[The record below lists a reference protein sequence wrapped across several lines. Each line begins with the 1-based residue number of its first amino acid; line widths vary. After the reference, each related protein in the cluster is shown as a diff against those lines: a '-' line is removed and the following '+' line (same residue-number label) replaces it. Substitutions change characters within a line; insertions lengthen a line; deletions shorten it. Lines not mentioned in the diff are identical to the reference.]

1 MRTLS
6 ILFFLILSSFV
17 ISKDDL
23 LQKMY
28 DNIEKDKVQMPTN
41 YYSYI
46 KNIKVKIQ
54 TISKIIDKSLLTTLD
69 KVGVPK
75 NLANH
80 FKMAN
85 FAKIVSGEEYEA
97 SIYNKTTT
105 AVFQYG
111 AAMVKG
117 DKGRF
122 AYFEVSLEA
131 ENIQQKETIVI
142 PHKKKKKT
150 WNEFKVVNRSFKS
163 EEVNIIK
170 KYLRARAQIDLLN
183 RIKTLKELTTDG
195 DNFFVDTTNLKFLA

>member
-6 ILFFLILSSFV
+6 ILYFLILLSFV

-41 YYSYI
+41 YYNYI

-80 FKMAN
+80 FKN
-85 FAKIVSGEEYEA
+85 G
-97 SIYNKTTT
+97 
-105 AVFQYG
+105 
-111 AAMVKG
+111 
-117 DKGRF
+117 
-122 AYFEVSLEA
+122 
-131 ENIQQKETIVI
+131 
-142 PHKKKKKT
+142 
-150 WNEFKVVNRSFKS
+150 
-163 EEVNIIK
+163 
-170 KYLRARAQIDLLN
+170 
-183 RIKTLKELTTDG
+183 
-195 DNFFVDTTNLKFLA
+195 KFCKNCFR

>member
-85 FAKIVSGEEYEA
+85 YAKIVSGEEYEA

-150 WNEFKVVNRSFKS
+150 WNEFKVVNRS
-163 EEVNIIK
+163 
-170 KYLRARAQIDLLN
+170 LC
-183 RIKTLKELTTDG
+183 
-195 DNFFVDTTNLKFLA
+195 

>member
-1 MRTLS
+1 
-6 ILFFLILSSFV
+6 
-17 ISKDDL
+17 
-23 LQKMY
+23 
-28 DNIEKDKVQMPTN
+28 
-41 YYSYI
+41 
-46 KNIKVKIQ
+46 
-54 TISKIIDKSLLTTLD
+54 
-69 KVGVPK
+69 
-75 NLANH
+75 
-80 FKMAN
+80 MAN

-163 EEVNIIK
+163 EEVDIIK

-195 DNFFVDTTNLKFLA
+195 DNFYVDTTNLKFLA